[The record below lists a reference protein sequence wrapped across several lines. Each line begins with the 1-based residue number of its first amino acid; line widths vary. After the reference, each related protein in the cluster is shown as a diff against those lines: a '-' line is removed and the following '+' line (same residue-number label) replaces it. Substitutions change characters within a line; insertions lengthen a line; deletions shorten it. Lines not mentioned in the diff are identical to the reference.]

1 MTTIANTQIARN
13 AIRSVKKNAEIW
25 TNKYASCRT
34 VKCYVYT
41 DEEINAIN
49 AAVAIALPEATTKI
63 IRRSSWSISLIVRL
77 PR

>member
-1 MTTIANTQIARN
+1 MTTIANTKIARN

-25 TNKYASCRT
+25 TNKYDSCRT

-49 AAVAIALPEATTKI
+49 AAVAGALPEATTKI

>member
-1 MTTIANTQIARN
+1 MTTIANTKIARN

-41 DEEINAIN
+41 DEEIDAIHV
-49 AAVAIALPEATTKI
+49 AVIRALPEATTKV
-63 IRRSSWSISLIVRL
+63 IRRSSWSISLIVTL
-77 PR
+77 PL